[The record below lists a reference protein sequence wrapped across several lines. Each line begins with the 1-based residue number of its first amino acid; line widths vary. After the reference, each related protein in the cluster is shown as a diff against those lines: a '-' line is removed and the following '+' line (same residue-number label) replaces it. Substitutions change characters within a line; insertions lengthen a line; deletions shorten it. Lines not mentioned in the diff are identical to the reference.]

1 MNRYF
6 SNAGERQGITVGVA
20 GTATGSGSTHF
31 ALLFANYLSAVEQK
45 RTALLEWNATGA
57 FRKLER
63 ICTGD
68 EGKRPFSVLDVDYYP
83 DSTGEELGICLSR
96 YEVLVLDFGVL
107 REECTIQ
114 FHQCGIVCLL
124 GSFSEWKLEELIS
137 SESWILQGR
146 KRWHYL
152 MTFGSEEARKEAVRR
167 YRMPFRRVPFVP
179 DAFSINRE
187 TALFLEEIWR
197 DKREKSQFCP
207 RN

>member
-6 SNAGERQGITVGVA
+6 SNAGERQGVTVGVA

-114 FHQCGIVCLL
+114 FHQCGIVCL
-124 GSFSEWKLEELIS
+124 
-137 SESWILQGR
+137 
-146 KRWHYL
+146 

-207 RN
+207 GN